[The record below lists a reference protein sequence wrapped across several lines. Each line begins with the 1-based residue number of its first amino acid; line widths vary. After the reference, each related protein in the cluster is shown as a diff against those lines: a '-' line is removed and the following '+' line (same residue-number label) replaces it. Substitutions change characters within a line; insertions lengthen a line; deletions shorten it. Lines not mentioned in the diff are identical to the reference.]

1 VEIVMHC
8 NLRPSDAAPV
18 LILFNYDVY
27 AKSEVAQ
34 PICCCLIALLLLIH
48 YVTLWPWPLTFDS
61 EHCAVFKL
69 STKFEHSLL
78 YTFHGRPSVA
88 RSVERGQGLTQKHCN
103 TDIRCRAA

>member
-1 VEIVMHC
+1 MHC

-48 YVTLWPWPLTFDS
+48 YVTL
-61 EHCAVFKL
+61 
-69 STKFEHSLL
+69 
-78 YTFHGRPSVA
+78 
-88 RSVERGQGLTQKHCN
+88 
-103 TDIRCRAA
+103 